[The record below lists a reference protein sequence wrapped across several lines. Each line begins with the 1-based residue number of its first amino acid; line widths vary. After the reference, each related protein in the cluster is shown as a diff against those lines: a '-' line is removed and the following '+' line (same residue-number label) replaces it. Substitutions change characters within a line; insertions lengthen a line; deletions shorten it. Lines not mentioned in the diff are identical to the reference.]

1 MRKIIFHIGNH
12 KTGSSTLQKFLYKN
26 KKILNNNKI
35 LYPNECIRYGDYA
48 HHNLAF
54 ELANF
59 NQYNRKFGN
68 YKKFL
73 KIVRENKKKDI
84 LISSENFEKLKFN
97 HKFSK
102 FIHKIKRMNYNFIV
116 IFFFRER
123 ISLYQTMIAE
133 LVKSGYIFKNSDH
146 FKNIRMI
153 KKNGYFEYDNHK
165 FWFSKKKEVIE
176 ILKYFP
182 VSKKNIVCINYKKN
196 KTVNLF
202 LNQILNN
209 KKKINF
215 YKSNLIFPKN
225 INLRNGYYKIH
236 QINSLNKIK
245 KIIFEINF
253 GNFIFSFFQ
262 LILTISK
269 FSYFKVR
276 SAIFED
282 YKKQILPNKYISKL
296 QSLRL

>member
-102 FIHKIKRMNYNFIV
+102 FIRKIKKMNYNFIV
-116 IFFFRER
+116 IFFLEKEY
-123 ISLYQTMIAE
+123 LYT
-133 LVKSGYIFKNSDH
+133 
-146 FKNIRMI
+146 
-153 KKNGYFEYDNHK
+153 
-165 FWFSKKKEVIE
+165 
-176 ILKYFP
+176 
-182 VSKKNIVCINYKKN
+182 
-196 KTVNLF
+196 
-202 LNQILNN
+202 
-209 KKKINF
+209 
-215 YKSNLIFPKN
+215 
-225 INLRNGYYKIH
+225 
-236 QINSLNKIK
+236 
-245 KIIFEINF
+245 
-253 GNFIFSFFQ
+253 
-262 LILTISK
+262 
-269 FSYFKVR
+269 
-276 SAIFED
+276 
-282 YKKQILPNKYISKL
+282 KL
-296 QSLRL
+296 